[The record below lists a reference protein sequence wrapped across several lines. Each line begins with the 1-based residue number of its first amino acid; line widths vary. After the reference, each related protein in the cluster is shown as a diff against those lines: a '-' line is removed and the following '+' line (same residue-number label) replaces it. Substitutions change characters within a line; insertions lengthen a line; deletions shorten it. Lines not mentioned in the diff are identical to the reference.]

1 MRSYNSLN
9 SRILNTSLKNSNT
22 LANVFQTIYLGN
34 SQTSGSDSNSGN
46 VDLSSYALKTY
57 VDGSLNYIYTNYALA
72 NGVYT
77 KSYIDTS
84 FSSVYTKSY
93 IDTSFS
99 GVYTKSYIDTSFSG
113 VYTKSYID
121 TSFSGVYTK
130 SYIDTSFN
138 SVYTKSYID
147 TSFSS
152 VYTKSY
158 IDTSFSGVYTKSY
171 IDTSFSSVYTKS
183 YIDTS
188 FSSVYTQL
196 NALTNGA
203 PETLNTLAEIS
214 TAISGDASFGI
225 VVYGKIASS
234 DLSINELRIKNTA
247 QDSSINLLS
256 ANSGV
261 RDPSMNILAT
271 YNDTQDSSIN
281 LIITKNTAQDSSINL
296 IITKNTAQDSSINLL
311 SANSGVRDPS
321 MNILATYNDTQ
332 DSSINLITIK
342 NTAQDSSINLLTT
355 SNGIQDSS
363 INLLTTSNGIQDSS
377 INLLT
382 ISNGIQDSSINLI
395 ITKNTAQDSSINL
408 IITKNTAQDSSINLL
423 TTSNSTQDS
432 SINQIYNL
440 DVSFNGNIRL
450 GFGNKSIAI
459 NKDISTNFALDI
471 SGSTNIVGNLSV
483 TKKPSDA
490 NYSYFDLSSV
500 NLSIFNTIEKFT
512 TVTFNTTTM
521 TLNYSLGSIFYTTA
535 TANFAALV
543 ITNVP
548 TTLNRSITVT
558 LITSQSGTFYFTGT
572 AVSVNGTSITYI
584 KQDGTAFAVP
594 SASRTLMVYQFN
606 IIFASA
612 TPTIIGTMAGFS

>member
-22 LANVFQTIYLGN
+22 LANVFQTNYLGN
-34 SQTSGSDSNSGN
+34 SQTSENNNSGN
-46 VDLSSYALKTY
+46 VDLSSYALKTI
-57 VDGSLNYIYTNYALA
+57 VDGSFNYIYTNYALA

-99 GVYTKSYIDTSFSG
+99 S
-113 VYTKSYID
+113 
-121 TSFSGVYTK
+121 VYTK

-171 IDTSFSSVYTKS
+171 IDTSFSSVYTKSYIDTSFNSVYTKS

-247 QDSSINLLS
+247 QDSSINLL
-256 ANSGV
+256 ATNSGV

-271 YNDTQDSSIN
+271 YNGTQD
-281 LIITKNTAQDSSINL
+281 T
-296 IITKNTAQDSSINLL
+296 
-311 SANSGVRDPS
+311 
-321 MNILATYNDTQ
+321 
-332 DSSINLITIK
+332 
-342 NTAQDSSINLLTT
+342 
-355 SNGIQDSS
+355 
-363 INLLTTSNGIQDSS
+363 
-377 INLLT
+377 
-382 ISNGIQDSSINLI
+382 
-395 ITKNTAQDSSINL
+395 SINL

-423 TTSNSTQDS
+423 TTYNSTQDS
-432 SINQIYNL
+432 SINRIYNL

-483 TKKPSDA
+483 TKNPSDT

-512 TVTFNTTTM
+512 TVAFNATSM

-558 LITSQSGTFYFTGT
+558 LITAQSGTFYFTGT
-572 AVSVNGTSITYI
+572 TVSVNGTSITYI

-594 SASRTLMVYQFN
+594 AASRTMMVYQFN